1 MKVSVLT
8 NNFNGSKNIDS
19 FFKSLYAQSFVDW
32 ELIFFDNNSTGNSIN

>member
-19 FFKSLYAQSFVDW
+19 FFKSLYAQSFVVQ
-32 ELIFFDNNSTGNSIN
+32 ELIFFDNNSTDNSMR